1 MSCPES
7 IIRFVRT
14 SDESAQILVAGKCV
28 GDVYAY
34 DDTFRPGAR
43 VFEIHLD
50 EDWRGPRRVNDRSR
64 VRETAQRMVDTLP
77 WR

>member
-28 GDVYAY
+28 GDVCAY
-34 DDTFRPGAR
+34 DDIRQPGKR
-43 VFEIHLD
+43 VYVIGLD
-50 EDWRGPRRVNDRSR
+50 DDWRGPRRVDDRNR